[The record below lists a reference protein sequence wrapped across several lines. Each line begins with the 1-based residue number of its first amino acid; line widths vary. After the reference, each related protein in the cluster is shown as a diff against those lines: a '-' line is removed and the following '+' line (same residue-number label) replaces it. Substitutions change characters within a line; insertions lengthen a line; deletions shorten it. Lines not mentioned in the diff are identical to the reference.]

1 MAEFK
6 RSTRLRQGYGVAG
19 AQRPIKQARNA
30 GEPLITNHFFR
41 DAIAAAR
48 ETLRSLPS
56 REARFVEAA
65 NLVEQCRRGDCRW
78 HGEEEIIAL

>member
-48 ETLRSLPS
+48 ETLRSLS
-56 REARFVEAA
+56 SLEARIVEAA
-65 NLVEQCRRGDCRW
+65 DLIEPCGRGDRR
-78 HGEEEIIAL
+78 